1 MNSFLWKIGSLS
13 AASSVIIAAAGGHKP
28 WEIERKLTFNTA
40 FNLHLSSSIGI
51 LLASSRNAHVPGLL
65 FLLGISLF
73 SFTSYYRCLKDNKQY
88 NYLMPYGGTLIILGW
103 LSIAL
108 Y

>member
-1 MNSFLWKIGSLS
+1 MNSLLWKIGSIS
-13 AASSVIIAAAGGHKP
+13 AGSSVLIAAAGGHKP

-40 FNLHLSSSIGI
+40 FILHLSSSIGI
-51 LLASSRNAHVPGLL
+51 LLSSSRNACFPGYL
-65 FLLGISLF
+65 FLVGLALF

-88 NYLMPYGGTLIILGW
+88 NFLMPYGGSLIILGW
-103 LSIAL
+103 LSMAL